1 MITVMTANVLSIQAE
16 EDGDKVVEKHKLL
29 PERERIPDPES
40 DGSILL
46 RRGATFPT
54 KYSSV
59 EKGYV
64 TNAKNQGN
72 YGTCWAFAACS
83 ACLLYTSD
91 RKTEQLALFDPR
103 DPFKEQQVNNAS

>member
-1 MITVMTANVLSIQAE
+1 MKFIKIILSFLLMITVMTANVLSIQAE

-83 ACLLYTSD
+83 AAETSLIKK
-91 RKTEQLALFDPR
+91 RIK
-103 DPFKEQQVNNAS
+103 N